1 MRIDP
6 SYNSNL
12 VVSLGSLSASQQKI
26 AQQMATGLRLTS
38 LADDPLAAGQNE
50 TLTSAINQ
58 MDSFVKTVS
67 NVSNRMQAAD
77 TALSST
83 VTALT
88 NALSLATAGANST
101 LTPTQLKS
109 IAEELTSIRDS
120 VLSLA
125 NSSYQG
131 NYLFAGTAT
140 ASQPFT
146 LDDSTSPATV
156 TYSGDVASQTVT
168 TTTGQQLATSV
179 PGSKLFG
186 TGTANDVFSALNTL
200 IADFDTGVASP
211 TAAADL
217 STLHDSLSN
226 LSQQRII
233 LDSSMARLSAAGTY
247 ASTQETDLQ
256 VAQGTLVSSDTAS
269 LATQLSAVTTQRSAL
284 LSTIAIVEKGSLFDY
299 L

>member
-6 SYNSNL
+6 TFTNNL
-12 VVSLGSLSASQQKI
+12 VASLSSLSAQQQKI
-26 AQQMATGLRLTS
+26 TQELASGLRLSS
-38 LADDPLAAGQNE
+38 LGDDPLASGQNE
-50 TLTSAINQ
+50 ALSSSISQ
-58 MDSFVKTVS
+58 MDSFVGTVS

-83 VTALT
+83 VTALN
-88 NALSLATAGANST
+88 NALSLATQGANST
-101 LTPTQLKS
+101 LTSTQLKS
-109 IAEELTSIRDS
+109 LATSLTSIRDS

-131 NYLFAGTAT
+131 NYLFAGTST
-140 ASQPFT
+140 SSQPFT
-146 LDDSTSPATV
+146 LDDSTTPATV
-156 TYSGDVASQTVT
+156 TYSGDSATLSVT
-168 TTTGQQLATSV
+168 STTGQHLQTSV
-179 PGSKLFG
+179 PGSQLFG

-200 IADFDTGVASP
+200 IADYQTGVVPP

-217 STLHDSLSN
+217 ATLHDSLTN
-226 LSQQRII
+226 LSQQRSV
-233 LDSSMARLSAAGTY
+233 LDSSLSRLTAAGTY
-247 ASTQETDLQ
+247 AQGQQTDLQ
-256 VAQGTLVSSDTAS
+256 VAQSNLVSADPAS

>member
-6 SYNSNL
+6 TFTNNL
-12 VVSLGSLSASQQKI
+12 VASLGSLSAAQQKI
-26 AQQMATGLRLTS
+26 TQELASGLRLTS
-38 LADDPLAAGQNE
+38 LGDDPLAAGQNE
-50 TLTSAINQ
+50 SLSSSISQ

-83 VTALT
+83 VTALN
-88 NALSLATAGANST
+88 NALSLATQGANST
-101 LTPTQLKS
+101 LTSTQLKS
-109 IAEELTSIRDS
+109 LAASLTSIRDS

-131 NYLFAGTAT
+131 NYLFAGTST

-146 LDDSTSPATV
+146 LDDSTTPATV
-156 TYSGDVASQTVT
+156 TYSGDSATLAVT
-168 TTTGQQLATSV
+168 STTGQQLQTSV
-179 PGSKLFG
+179 PGSQLFG
-186 TGTANDVFSALNTL
+186 TGTPNDVFSALNTL
-200 IADFDTGVASP
+200 IADYQTGVVPS

-217 STLHDSLSN
+217 ATLHDSLTN
-226 LSQQRII
+226 LSQQRSV
-233 LDSSMARLSAAGTY
+233 LDSSLSRLTAAGTY
-247 ASTQETDLQ
+247 AKDQQTDLQ
-256 VAQGTLVSSDTAS
+256 VAQSNLISADPAS